1 MGAKFKITDIDNECF
16 YQIPKS
22 LLTQKNYKGLNSDAK
37 IIYSILRDRMSLSRK
52 NKWKD
57 ENDDIFL
64 LFKQQD
70 ISDILGLSTSTVSR
84 AMKQLETF
92 GLIEVKRQGLNRPN
106 KIYIHKI
113 DLVDEEDISNIDDA
127 FFQEEVILPASLDLQ
142 ERESGLA
149 GEGIRTCTGANQDL
163 QERKSRLAPVQT
175 NNNYISNTEK
185 NNTENNNN
193 KDKTVDGDLEKI
205 INILCSFGAKK
216 NQAKEIIQE
225 YGIDM
230 VNQQID
236 LLLTQKGVKNAMG
249 WLICALKSGGFNQV
263 AVDLVNKFQRQ
274 TVDNGKVFVLPET
287 TESLEYESACAQIA
301 ASAELSQESPF
312 WDAYKKYIAK

>member
-84 AMKQLETF
+84 AMKQLEDF

-113 DLVDEEDISNIDDA
+113 DLVAEEDISNIDAA
-127 FFQEEVILPASLDLQ
+127 FSQEEVISPASSDLQ

-149 GEGIRTCTGANQDL
+149 GAGIRTCTRGNQDL
-163 QERKSRLAPVQT
+163 QERESRLAPVQT

-185 NNTENNNN
+185 NNTENNN
-193 KDKTVDGDLEKI
+193 KDKSVDGDLEKI
-205 INILCSFGAKK
+205 INTLCSLGAKK

-230 VNQQID
+230 VNQQVR
-236 LLLTQKGVKNAMG
+236 LLLTQKSVKNAIG
-249 WLICALKSGGFNQV
+249 WLIYALKSGGFNQV
-263 AVDLVNKFQRQ
+263 SVDLVKSQRQ

-287 TESLEYESACAQIA
+287 TESMEYESACAQIA
-301 ASAELSQESPF
+301 ASEELSQDSPF
-312 WDAYKKYIAK
+312 WDAYKKYLAK